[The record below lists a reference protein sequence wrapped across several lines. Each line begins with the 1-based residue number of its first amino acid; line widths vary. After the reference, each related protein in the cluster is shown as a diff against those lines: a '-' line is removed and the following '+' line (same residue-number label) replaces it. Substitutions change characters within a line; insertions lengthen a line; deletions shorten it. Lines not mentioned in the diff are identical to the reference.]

1 MTTLAGLGHTIGL
14 RFRSEDPQPSA
25 PSWLQ
30 GFLSQAPAASQQP
43 GGNYRSN
50 SAPAGGSMYTS
61 QYWAD
66 KVRLG
71 SDRFRQVSNHPGTD
85 NGSYRNILSK
95 SGISGLE
102 IANAVPYGWSDK
114 QLQINMKR
122 MSAAVGVQMKSFD
135 DVLKVWGQAVNRAQ
149 MISFSTAGKR
159 QLTPWDVLDLT
170 KKETLRAGI
179 LYGGGAAGGVPKEG
193 SMGYTKFTQTD
204 RQIQDV
210 TKGDAYAVLKRAASE
225 ALGRAPS
232 ADELRAFTS
241 MANRAASENPTT
253 TTTTSTIDN
262 ALGKTKSSSSKT
274 KKGFGPN
281 DLGMLGDKKAD
292 TPEAGAYQAAGMY
305 YNALVQALESVV

>member
-1 MTTLAGLGHTIGL
+1 MTTLRGIGNTIGL
-14 RFRSEDPQPSA
+14 RFGAEDPAVP
-25 PSWLQ
+25 PWLQ
-30 GFLSQAPAASQQP
+30 GIVSDAAASSQT
-43 GGNYRSN
+43 GGSGAARNGGV
-50 SAPAGGSMYTS
+50 AGGSMYTS
-61 QYWAD
+61 QYWTD

-85 NGSYRNILSK
+85 NGSYRNVLSK
-95 SGISGLE
+95 SGISGLD
-102 IANAVPYGWSDK
+102 IANGVPYGWSPK
-114 QLQINMKR
+114 QLQTNMKR
-122 MSAAVGVQMKSFD
+122 MSDAVGVKIKTFD

-149 MISFSTAGKR
+149 MISFATEGKR

-179 LYGGGAAGGVPKEG
+179 TYNGGAAGGVPKEG

-225 ALGRAPS
+225 ALGRAPTT
-232 ADELRAFTS
+232 DELRAFTS
-241 MANRAASENPTT
+241 VANHAASEDPTT